1 MTQLLS
7 IVASPVGY
15 SPVATPS
22 HTTRQ
27 ITVLTPLFRHK
38 SRGLGSKRHVSR
50 VRTLAHNR
58 EPLIRKSARDI
69 NFYTGTFIL
78 SKNAVDF
85 KQKLRYT

>member
-1 MTQLLS
+1 MTQLS

-22 HTTRQ
+22 HTTRR
-27 ITVLTPLFRHK
+27 INRVRHK
-38 SRGLGSKRHVSR
+38 SRGRGSKRHVFR
-50 VRTLAHNR
+50 VHT

-85 KQKLRYT
+85 KQKLR